1 MFDEIRTYTDQH
13 QVTLIAVS
21 KTKPVMAIQALYD
34 KGQRDF
40 GENKVQEMV
49 EKQKQLPNDIR
60 WHLIGHL
67 QKNKVK
73 HIAPFVHT
81 IHAVDSLDLLKTI
94 QHQAEKHNR
103 KIPVLLQF
111 HIAHEDTKFGL
122 SFEEAVIL
130 LEDIIAHPLPN
141 IIFSGVMGMAT
152 FTDNTTQIRS
162 EFRQLKNYFDTIK
175 ARYFSEDARFKD
187 ISMGMSGD
195 YPIAIEEGATMVRI
209 GSAIFGIR

>member
-1 MFDEIRTYTDQH
+1 MFEEIRNYTDQN

-21 KTKPVMAIQALYD
+21 KTKPVSAIQALYD
-34 KGQRDF
+34 RGQRDF
-40 GENKVQEMV
+40 GENKIQEMV

-73 HIAPFVHT
+73 HIASFVYM
-81 IHAVDSLDLLKTI
+81 IHAVDSLELLNTI
-94 QHQAEKHNR
+94 QSQAEKHNR

-111 HIAHEDTKFGL
+111 HIANEDTKFGL
-122 SFEEAVIL
+122 TYDNAVNL
-130 LEDIIAHPLPN
+130 LEETLVHPLPN
-141 IIFSGVMGMAT
+141 IIISGVMGMAT
-152 FTDNTTQIRS
+152 FTDDSSQIRS
-162 EFRQLKNYFDTIK
+162 EFRQLKNLFDTIK
-175 ARYFSEDARFKD
+175 SRYFPEDPRFEH

-195 YPIAIEEGATMVRI
+195 YEIAIEEGATMVRI